1 MEIKL
6 KKQILSNTFT
16 DQVLGSMTFDDSA
29 YKKLCSSLKLLA
41 SELKGCNKIDR
52 ELMLSLYSIP
62 TIVRNM
68 FLSFSGV
75 EDAPDIALKLED
87 AWVELDALVM
97 ECLSE

>member
-1 MEIKL
+1 
-6 KKQILSNTFT
+6 
-16 DQVLGSMTFDDSA
+16 
-29 YKKLCSSLKLLA
+29 
-41 SELKGCNKIDR
+41 
-52 ELMLSLYSIP
+52 MLSLYSIP

-68 FLSFSGV
+68 FLSFSRI